1 MLLALLLVL
10 PASAD
15 KVKSDLVKDVPP
27 QPLVSQVQRLSQAL
41 TYLGSALSEED
52 RADIEKLSQA
62 ELTDKTSFALQHLLD
77 PYCIAFVNI
86 NPEARVKVKRGPAT
100 AKLRQNGWVT
110 YLVKVENESGTRA
123 ELVCDS
129 PNAKPVLF
137 RSSGQ
142 ADPDPKNNISPGDLD
157 QRFLEADMYNAQPMD
172 PTLSGARLEYRIL
185 QLYTSKAGQ
194 YEAGIGFNVGQ
205 GTQDIGRWCST

>member
-1 MLLALLLVL
+1 MRCFALLLVL

-15 KVKSDLVKDVPP
+15 KIKSDLVKDVPP

-86 NPEARVKVKRGPAT
+86 NPEARVKVKRDSRSVVGEITKVCVPEMLSVVTLELPVWPT
-100 AKLRQNGWVT
+100 A
-110 YLVKVENESGTRA
+110 LVAPEFS
-123 ELVCDS
+123 
-129 PNAKPVLF
+129 
-137 RSSGQ
+137 
-142 ADPDPKNNISPGDLD
+142 
-157 QRFLEADMYNAQPMD
+157 
-172 PTLSGARLEYRIL
+172 
-185 QLYTSKAGQ
+185 
-194 YEAGIGFNVGQ
+194 
-205 GTQDIGRWCST
+205 